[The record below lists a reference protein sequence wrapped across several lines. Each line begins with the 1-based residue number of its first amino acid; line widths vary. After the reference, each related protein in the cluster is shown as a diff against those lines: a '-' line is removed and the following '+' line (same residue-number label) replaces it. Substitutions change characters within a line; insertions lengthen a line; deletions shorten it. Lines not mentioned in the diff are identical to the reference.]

1 MIGLSMETCRSIT
14 NRLPEGFS
22 RELSPRGPESVK
34 KRELVFSERN
44 MELGPLRALPSKS
57 LITGIISILLSVT
70 VWDKTA

>member
-1 MIGLSMETCRSIT
+1 
-14 NRLPEGFS
+14 
-22 RELSPRGPESVK
+22 VK